1 MSIISSNIRKTIL
14 SETVKL
20 GKYHWTAGL
29 LYDGIVTFNSIL
41 HYNQNMK
48 INRPY
53 NWRQNKYGK
62 HSIMIVLFFFIYI
75 PCMSVISK
83 KKSVSQRQKWY
94 EVWVWYIT
102 RRDVIKKLQKRYSL
116 SICTSFAHFFITLC
130 LSVMSY
136 IPLTFHTPDSV
147 QPLLTCNS
155 KIFQKTI
162 TVTFFLLFCYTYI

>member
-53 NWRQNKYGK
+53 NWRQNKHEKY
-62 HSIMIVLFFFIYI
+62 SIMIVLFFFIYI
-75 PCMSVISK
+75 PCMPIIPK

-102 RRDVIKKLQKRYSL
+102 RRDVIKKLQKCYSL
-116 SICTSFAHFFITLC
+116 SICTWFAHFFITL
-130 LSVMSY
+130 LSSSY
-136 IPLTFHTPDSV
+136 VIHSTYVPYFRLRLTPFN
-147 QPLLTCNS
+147 L
-155 KIFQKTI
+155 
-162 TVTFFLLFCYTYI
+162 